1 MVVAPSLAGCRMN
14 PRLTF
19 ALLCGLWL
27 AVLLSAATAI
37 QVKHE
42 SFRLFQE
49 LERLNAE
56 RDRLNIEW
64 GRLQLEQSSWSTL
77 SVVEQDARSRLGMA
91 IPRADDVRM
100 VTP

>member
-1 MVVAPSLAGCRMN
+1 MTPRWMLVA
-14 PRLTF
+14 
-19 ALLCGLWL
+19 LCGLW
-27 AVLLSAATAI
+27 VLVLGSAAEAI
-37 QVKHE
+37 KVKHD
-42 SFRLFQE
+42 SYMLFQQ

-77 SVVEQDARSRLGMA
+77 SVVEQDARARLGMA
-91 IPRADDVRM
+91 IPRADDVRL

>member
-1 MVVAPSLAGCRMN
+1 MS
-14 PRLTF
+14 PRLVF
-19 ALLCGLWL
+19 VALCALWL

-37 QVKHE
+37 QVKSE
-42 SFRLFQE
+42 SVRLFQE

-77 SVVEQDARSRLGMA
+77 SVVEQDARSRLGMS

>member
-1 MVVAPSLAGCRMN
+1 MN
-14 PRLTF
+14 PRWMF
-19 ALLCGLWL
+19 SLLCLLWV
-27 AVLLSAATAI
+27 AVLLSAAEAI
-37 QVKHE
+37 KVKHD
-42 SFRLFQE
+42 SYMLFQQ

-77 SVVEQDARSRLGMA
+77 SVVEQDARSRLDMS
-91 IPRADDVRM
+91 IPRADDVRL

>member
-1 MVVAPSLAGCRMN
+1 MN
-14 PRLTF
+14 PRWMF
-19 ALLCGLWL
+19 GLLCFLWV
-27 AVLLSAATAI
+27 AVLLSAAEAI
-37 QVKHE
+37 KVKHD
-42 SFRLFQE
+42 SYMMFQQ

-91 IPRADDVRM
+91 IPRADDVRL

>member
-1 MVVAPSLAGCRMN
+1 MN
-14 PRLTF
+14 PRWMFGVLC
-19 ALLCGLWL
+19 LLWV
-27 AVLLSAATAI
+27 AVLLSAAEA
-37 QVKHE
+37 VKVKYD
-42 SFRLFQE
+42 SYMLFQQ
-49 LERLNAE
+49 LERLTAE

>member
-1 MVVAPSLAGCRMN
+1 MN
-14 PRLTF
+14 PRWMFGVLC
-19 ALLCGLWL
+19 LLWV
-27 AVLLSAATAI
+27 AVLLSAAEA
-37 QVKHE
+37 VKVKYD
-42 SFRLFQE
+42 SYMKFQQ

-77 SVVEQDARSRLGMA
+77 SVVEQDARARLGMA
-91 IPRADDVRM
+91 IPRADDVRL

>member
-1 MVVAPSLAGCRMN
+1 MN
-14 PRLTF
+14 PRWMFGVLC
-19 ALLCGLWL
+19 LLWV
-27 AVLLSAATAI
+27 AVLLSAAEAI
-37 QVKHE
+37 KVKHD
-42 SFRLFQE
+42 SYMLFQQ

-77 SVVEQDARSRLGMA
+77 SVVEQDARSRLDMS
-91 IPRADDVRM
+91 IPRADDVRL

>member
-1 MVVAPSLAGCRMN
+1 MKIFKDDTVRDATPEEEAEILAAQAASVRPPN
-14 PRLTF
+14 
-19 ALLCGLWL
+19 
-27 AVLLSAATAI
+27 SAD
-37 QVKHE
+37 
-42 SFRLFQE
+42 
-49 LERLNAE
+49 LNAE

-91 IPRADDVRM
+91 IPRADDIRM

>member
-1 MVVAPSLAGCRMN
+1 MFGVLCLLWVV
-14 PRLTF
+14 
-19 ALLCGLWL
+19 
-27 AVLLSAATAI
+27 VLLSAAEAI
-37 QVKHE
+37 KVKHD
-42 SFRLFQE
+42 SYMLFQQ

-91 IPRADDVRM
+91 IPRADDVRL

>member
-1 MVVAPSLAGCRMN
+1 MN
-14 PRLTF
+14 PRWMFGVLC
-19 ALLCGLWL
+19 LLWVV
-27 AVLLSAATAI
+27 VLLSAAEAI
-37 QVKHE
+37 KVKHD
-42 SFRLFQE
+42 SYMLFQQ

-91 IPRADDVRM
+91 IPRADDVRL

>member
-1 MVVAPSLAGCRMN
+1 MN
-14 PRLTF
+14 PRWMFGVLC
-19 ALLCGLWL
+19 LLWV
-27 AVLLSAATAI
+27 AVLLSAAEAI
-37 QVKHE
+37 RVKHD
-42 SFRLFQE
+42 SYMLFQQ
-49 LERLNAE
+49 LERLTAE

-91 IPRADDVRM
+91 IPRADDVRL

>member
-1 MVVAPSLAGCRMN
+1 MN
-14 PRLTF
+14 PRWTF
-19 ALLCGLWL
+19 GVLCLLWV
-27 AVLLSAATAI
+27 AVLLSAAEAI
-37 QVKHE
+37 KVKHD
-42 SFRLFQE
+42 SYMLFQQ

-91 IPRADDVRM
+91 IPRADDVRL